1 MLFGFKL
8 RSITCGIRCLAFA
21 GAVVFVAG
29 AAALQPRPADDRADL
44 AQLEQRLLDTYPHV
58 RHVDP
63 DHVATLAADTAAAIT
78 FDVRDAGEFEV
89 SHIPG
94 AIRVDPDIR
103 SEAFLARF
111 GDRLEGRTVVF
122 YCSVGVR
129 SSKLAGRLTEELR
142 RRGASRIYNL
152 SGGIFRWHNERRPLV
167 DASGATRYV
176 HPFDPHWGRYVSR
189 RELTRMTPIPAH

>member
-1 MLFGFKL
+1 MRPGFNF
-8 RSITCGIRCLAFA
+8 RSITCGVRCLALA
-21 GAVVFVAG
+21 GSVVLVAG

-44 AQLEQRLLDTYPHV
+44 AQFEQRLLDTYPHV

-63 DHVATLAADTAAAIT
+63 DRVAALIANPTETLT
-78 FDVRDAGEFEV
+78 FDVRDDGEFAV

-103 SEAFLARF
+103 SEAFLATF
-111 GDRLEGRTVVF
+111 GDQLAGRTLVF

-142 RRGASRIYNL
+142 RRGAGRIYNL

-189 RELTRMTPIPAH
+189 RELTRMTPIPAR